1 MADYGVNI
9 KVAVQNS
16 QKVKQLGDELNR
28 TGRFV
33 DTSNKL
39 LAKMAG
45 VTVDA
50 VANVGNLNKALA
62 EAKKNFN
69 DAVFG
74 TKAFNDAARD
84 LVRANDLVTKSL
96 EERAEALKAIEAAER
111 SMGGRTMYGLPIGPA
126 PASTIARGGPGQP
139 QHFFPG
145 AGSDAPSSPVA
156 GRIARSL
163 QQAKEMEELYAHI
176 GELNEKSAAH
186 ERRRIDF

>member
-1 MADYGVNI
+1 VADYGVNI

-74 TKAFNDAARD
+74 TKAFNDAARE
-84 LVRANDLVTKSL
+84 LVKTNDLVTS
-96 EERAEALKAIEAAER
+96 R
-111 SMGGRTMYGLPIGPA
+111 SFTGYCGGRALNGRSNDVRA
-126 PASTIARGGPGQP
+126 ADWAC
-139 QHFFPG
+139 
-145 AGSDAPSSPVA
+145 SSINN
-156 GRIARSL
+156 R
-163 QQAKEMEELYAHI
+163 
-176 GELNEKSAAH
+176 
-186 ERRRIDF
+186 

>member
-50 VANVGNLNKALA
+50 VANVGNLNKALS

-69 DAVFG
+69 DAVL
-74 TKAFNDAARD
+74 ARKR
-84 LVRANDLVTKSL
+84 LMTQRVS
-96 EERAEALKAIEAAER
+96 
-111 SMGGRTMYGLPIGPA
+111 
-126 PASTIARGGPGQP
+126 
-139 QHFFPG
+139 
-145 AGSDAPSSPVA
+145 
-156 GRIARSL
+156 
-163 QQAKEMEELYAHI
+163 
-176 GELNEKSAAH
+176 
-186 ERRRIDF
+186 